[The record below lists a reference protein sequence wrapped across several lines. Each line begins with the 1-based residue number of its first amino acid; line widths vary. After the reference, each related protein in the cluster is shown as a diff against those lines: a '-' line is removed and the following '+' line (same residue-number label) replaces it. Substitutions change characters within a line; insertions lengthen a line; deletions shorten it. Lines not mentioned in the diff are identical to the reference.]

1 MIFIETSTFS
11 RQLEKLRGDHLID
24 AENYRDLQNAL
35 LEESTRIDRIR
46 GTGGLQKARWKT
58 LHGGASGGLRVNLL
72 LYERERPLFNARH
85 LQKRA
90 SGQA

>member
-11 RQLEKLRGDHLID
+11 RQPEKLRGDHLID
-24 AENYRDLQNAL
+24 AENYRDLQNAF

-58 LHGGASGGLRVNLL
+58 LHGGASGGLRVI
-72 LYERERPLFNARH
+72 YY
-85 LQKRA
+85 
-90 SGQA
+90 

>member
-46 GTGGLQKARWKT
+46 GTGGLQRHVGKRFMAAR
-58 LHGGASGGLRVNLL
+58 AEV
-72 LYERERPLFNARH
+72 FA
-85 LQKRA
+85 
-90 SGQA
+90 